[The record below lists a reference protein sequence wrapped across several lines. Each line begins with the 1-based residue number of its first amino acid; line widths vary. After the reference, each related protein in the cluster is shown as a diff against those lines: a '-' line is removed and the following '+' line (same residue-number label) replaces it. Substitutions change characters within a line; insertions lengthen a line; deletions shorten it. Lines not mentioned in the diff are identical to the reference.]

1 MLYISIS
8 LYQRIATKIIKL
20 QDTTVLCS
28 CRKRDKEQMSKIAV
42 IYFPLLR
49 IDWNIPGPAITKI
62 FIMLNSVLEWKVH
75 KFEVKSKTWGWEL
88 TWGKVVTKGPV
99 YAYGKMCVCK
109 SDTDVTKHLYWE
121 KNMTHQIQSSETNNN
136 LASFSSHHITWFV

>member
-20 QDTTVLCS
+20 QETTVLCS

-62 FIMLNSVLEWKVH
+62 FIMLNSVLEGKEH

-99 YAYGKMCVCK
+99 YAYGKMCCVQEWHWCNK
-109 SDTDVTKHLYWE
+109 ALVLKTKHDPS
-121 KNMTHQIQSSETNNN
+121 NTIVRDQQQSS
-136 LASFSSHHITWFV
+136 